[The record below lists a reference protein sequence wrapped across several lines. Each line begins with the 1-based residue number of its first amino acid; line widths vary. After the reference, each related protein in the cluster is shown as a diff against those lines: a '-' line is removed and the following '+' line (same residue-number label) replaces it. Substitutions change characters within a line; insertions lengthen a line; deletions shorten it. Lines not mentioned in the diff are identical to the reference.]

1 MVIIFPAKKPKLEIC
16 EYKYCDGNHKIS
28 KCDET
33 KCDGTH
39 TKLRKV
45 KNGKHGPNPYL
56 KYALSNSMGRR
67 FAQEKVQNQLIQN
80 EQKLKNTNFYNSVS
94 NLAEFEMEQENKE
107 DELMEE
113 EQSDP
118 IRDTQ
123 FPSKEGVHKNKQ
135 TMEEEKSDQYYDC
148 STEVRQMKQYNPIK
162 SLPLIRMLLI
172 ICSMTLLNVM
182 A

>member
-1 MVIIFPAKKPKLEIC
+1 M
-16 EYKYCDGNHKIS
+16 G

-80 EQKLKNTNFYNSVS
+80 GQKLKNTNFYNSVS
-94 NLAEFEMEQENKE
+94 NLAEFEME
-107 DELMEE
+107 
-113 EQSDP
+113 
-118 IRDTQ
+118 
-123 FPSKEGVHKNKQ
+123 HKNKQ
-135 TMEEEKSDQYYDC
+135 TMEKNQSDHYNDC

-162 SLPLIRMLLI
+162 
-172 ICSMTLLNVM
+172 
-182 A
+182 

>member
-45 KNGKHGPNPYL
+45 KIGKHGPNPYL

-94 NLAEFEMEQENKE
+94 NLAEFEMEQENKH

-123 FPSKEGVHKNKQ
+123 FSSKEGVHTNKQ
-135 TMEEEKSDQYYDC
+135 NKQWRKKNLINIMIVQQKSD
-148 STEVRQMKQYNPIK
+148 K
-162 SLPLIRMLLI
+162 
-172 ICSMTLLNVM
+172 
-182 A
+182 

>member
-1 MVIIFPAKKPKLEIC
+1 M
-16 EYKYCDGNHKIS
+16 G
-28 KCDET
+28 
-33 KCDGTH
+33 
-39 TKLRKV
+39 KLRKV

-94 NLAEFEMEQENKE
+94 NLAEFEMEQENKH

-135 TMEEEKSDQYYDC
+135 TKKMEEEKSDKYHDC
-148 STEVRQMKQYNPIK
+148 
-162 SLPLIRMLLI
+162 
-172 ICSMTLLNVM
+172 
-182 A
+182 

>member
-16 EYKYCDGNHKIS
+16 EYKYCDGNHQIS

-45 KNGKHGPNPYL
+45 KNGKRGPNPYL

-94 NLAEFEMEQENKE
+94 NLAEFEMEQENKQ
-107 DELMEE
+107 DEL
-113 EQSDP
+113 
-118 IRDTQ
+118 
-123 FPSKEGVHKNKQ
+123 
-135 TMEEEKSDQYYDC
+135 MEEEKSDQYYDC

-172 ICSMTLLNVM
+172 ICSMTLLNVTGL
-182 A
+182 

>member
-1 MVIIFPAKKPKLEIC
+1 MGKKPKLEIC
-16 EYKYCDGNHKIS
+16 EYKYCDGNHEIS

-94 NLAEFEMEQENKE
+94 NLAEFEMEQENKQ

-113 EQSDP
+113 DP
-118 IRDTQ
+118 IPNGTPAVKPGPRSND
-123 FPSKEGVHKNKQ
+123 
-135 TMEEEKSDQYYDC
+135 
-148 STEVRQMKQYNPIK
+148 NPRRPVNGAGFAPRETYPDPPVSATASCAK
-162 SLPLIRMLLI
+162 PDRPNPQSQ
-172 ICSMTLLNVM
+172 S
-182 A
+182 

>member
-16 EYKYCDGNHKIS
+16 EYKYCDGNHQIS

-45 KNGKHGPNPYL
+45 RNGKRGPNPYL

-94 NLAEFEMEQENKE
+94 NLAEFEMEQENKQ
-107 DELMEE
+107 DEL
-113 EQSDP
+113 
-118 IRDTQ
+118 
-123 FPSKEGVHKNKQ
+123 
-135 TMEEEKSDQYYDC
+135 MEEEKSDQYYDC

>member
-16 EYKYCDGNHKIS
+16 EYKYCDGNHKTS

-94 NLAEFEMEQENKE
+94 NLAEFEMEQENKQ

-113 EQSDP
+113 GTHS
-118 IRDTQ
+118 
-123 FPSKEGVHKNKQ
+123 NKQ
-135 TMEEEKSDQYYDC
+135 TNKMEEEKSDQYYDC
-148 STEVRQMKQYNPIK
+148 SAEVRQMKQYNPIK

>member
-1 MVIIFPAKKPKLEIC
+1 MPAKV
-16 EYKYCDGNHKIS
+16 
-28 KCDET
+28 
-33 KCDGTH
+33 
-39 TKLRKV
+39 LRL
-45 KNGKHGPNPYL
+45 N
-56 KYALSNSMGRR
+56 
-67 FAQEKVQNQLIQN
+67 
-80 EQKLKNTNFYNSVS
+80 
-94 NLAEFEMEQENKE
+94 
-107 DELMEE
+107 
-113 EQSDP
+113 P

>member
-16 EYKYCDGNHKIS
+16 EYKYCDGNHKTS

-94 NLAEFEMEQENKE
+94 NLAEFEMEQENKQ
-107 DELMEE
+107 DE
-113 EQSDP
+113 
-118 IRDTQ
+118 
-123 FPSKEGVHKNKQ
+123 
-135 TMEEEKSDQYYDC
+135 
-148 STEVRQMKQYNPIK
+148 
-162 SLPLIRMLLI
+162 
-172 ICSMTLLNVM
+172 MT
-182 A
+182 